1 LEELKI
7 ELPIKIKEDLEKIAK
22 KNGLSLKRLCELVLT
37 MFPEDGKLYWGNWF
51 SGGKGARRFIV
62 DWPKFSSP
70 VITLKKEE
78 LE

>member
-1 LEELKI
+1 
-7 ELPIKIKEDLEKIAK
+7 
-22 KNGLSLKRLCELVLT
+22 

-51 SGGKGARRFIV
+51 TGGKGARRFII

-78 LE
+78 LI